1 MVRCEVTEK
10 FTLGNDKRFKF
21 EDLQE
26 LQRKD
31 INKDD
36 YNTLYVGDTFLC
48 NEEMA
53 LYLGGKN
60 PINKV
65 VVKAIEVIPVET
77 EGGGTQ
83 IPAFIE
89 VEEEKWGAKEIIEKK
104 SKRKI
109 DEPLDEKG
117 NIIPDEVA
125 KEVPVE
131 EAKEIVKKTRG
142 RKKKEV
148 D

>member
-10 FTLGNDKRFKF
+10 FTLGNDKRYRF
-21 EDLQE
+21 EDLKE

-31 INKDD
+31 INKDE

-65 VVKAIEVIPVET
+65 VVKAIEVIPEK
-77 EGGGTQ
+77 
-83 IPAFIE
+83 
-89 VEEEKWGAKEIIEKK
+89 EEKNAVVEIFRAVNEGI
-104 SKRKI
+104 I
-109 DEPLDEKG
+109 DEPLDKEG

>member
-1 MVRCEVTEK
+1 MVKLEVTEK
-10 FTLGNDKRFKF
+10 FTLGNDKRFRF

-31 INKDD
+31 INKDE
-36 YNTLYVGDTFLC
+36 YNTLYVGDRFVC

-65 VVKAIEVIPVET
+65 VAKAIEVIPNEKEIADIIEENTDELVE
-77 EGGGTQ
+77 GV
-83 IPAFIE
+83 IE
-89 VEEEKWGAKEIIEKK
+89 VVKETKPK
-104 SKRKI
+104 
-109 DEPLDEKG
+109 
-117 NIIPDEVA
+117 A
-125 KEVPVE
+125 
-131 EAKEIVKKTRG
+131 TRG

>member
-1 MVRCEVTEK
+1 MVKLEVTEK

-36 YNTLYVGDTFLC
+36 YNTLYVGDRFVC

-65 VVKAIEVIPVET
+65 VAKAIEVIPVQMKD
-77 EGGGTQ
+77 GSTQ
-83 IPAFIE
+83 KAYFIPL
-89 VEEEKWGAKEIIEKK
+89 KEDLE
-104 SKRKI
+104 
-109 DEPLDEKG
+109 DEK
-117 NIIPDEVA
+117 EVV
-125 KEVPVE
+125 KETKPK
-131 EAKEIVKKTRG
+131 ATRG

>member
-1 MVRCEVTEK
+1 MVKVEVTEK

-21 EDLQE
+21 EDLKE

-31 INKDD
+31 INKDE
-36 YNTLYVGDTFLC
+36 YSTLYVGDRFIC
-48 NEEMA
+48 DEDMA

-65 VVKAIEVIPVET
+65 VVKAIEVIP
-77 EGGGTQ
+77 
-83 IPAFIE
+83 
-89 VEEEKWGAKEIIEKK
+89 EKK
-104 SKRKI
+104 EKNAVVEIFKKANEGII
-109 DEPLDEKG
+109 DEPLDEEG

-125 KEVPVE
+125 KEVPIE

-148 D
+148 E

>member
-1 MVRCEVTEK
+1 MVKCEVTEK

-21 EDLQE
+21 EDLEE

-31 INKDD
+31 TNKNDD
-36 YNTLYVGDTFLC
+36 NTLYVGDTFLC

-65 VVKAIEVIPVET
+65 VVKAIEVIPEKEEKNAVVEIFKT
-77 EGGGTQ
+77 ASEG
-83 IPAFIE
+83 I
-89 VEEEKWGAKEIIEKK
+89 EEETTA
-104 SKRKI
+104 
-109 DEPLDEKG
+109 
-117 NIIPDEVA
+117 EV
-125 KEVPVE
+125 KP
-131 EAKEIVKKTRG
+131 KTRG